1 MHCALCDEVKCT
13 SAHPT
18 QGQVA
23 EQASQVAGLGRR
35 EDQVALR
42 CELLLLLLLF
52 LLLYLLFIYILPLL
66 LHALQVELVARGA

>member
-42 CELLLLLLLF
+42 CKLLPLLLF
-52 LLLYLLFIYILPLL
+52 LLLHLLFIYIIPLL
-66 LHALQVELVARGA
+66 LLAPQVELVARGA